1 QGVTFRMMG
10 TCPAHYYT
18 RTTEIG
24 TAKIVRHNYLMA
36 PMVKP
41 AMKRSTKKLYRMATG
56 TLAMKQPAMREPQK
70 YTSPWTRKVGT
81 PTLTVIF
88 RTEEMKVTAE
98 TTSCITRG
106 TLKIESGGIPA
117 REN

>member
-1 QGVTFRMMG
+1 RPKSLCARTFQGVTCRVTGFVVGKLFTASAMDL
-10 TCPAHYYT
+10 T
-18 RTTEIG
+18 RPLLGQNRKTMH
-24 TAKIVRHNYLMA
+24 RSYLIA

-88 RTEEMKVTAE
+88 RTEEMKVTA
-98 TTSCITRG
+98 
-106 TLKIESGGIPA
+106 
-117 REN
+117 